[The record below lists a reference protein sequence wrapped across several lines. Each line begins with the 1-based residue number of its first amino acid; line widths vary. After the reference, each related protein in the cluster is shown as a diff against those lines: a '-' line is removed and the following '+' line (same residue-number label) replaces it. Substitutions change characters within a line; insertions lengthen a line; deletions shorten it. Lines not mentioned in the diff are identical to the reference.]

1 MGSAVPVLLCC
12 SFWQL
17 GSPDALHIH
26 ANLYLT
32 IKLQSLDTLL
42 QTQLI
47 LLRSWPSASGRGYFY
62 CQQGVCLSLQCFLE
76 ARNIRVARGSVL
88 QRWLVM
94 KMKPAARRTDRNCFN
109 EAEPSLKQ
117 THRILMLRRNL
128 LRASISF
135 SKLQMKTC
143 AWIINATASEVSI
156 CILNCLFHVTSWQT
170 QSEQSK
176 PTRRDDGSLKPTL
189 HGCCVLAFRESR
201 HIYNLETAQAFQ

>member
-17 GSPDALHIH
+17 GSPDAMHIH
-26 ANLYLT
+26 ANLCLT
-32 IKLQSLDTLL
+32 MKLQSLDTLL

-62 CQQGVCLSLQCFLE
+62 CQQGVFLSLQCFLE
-76 ARNIRVARGSVL
+76 ARNIRVARGFSASA
-88 QRWLVM
+88 M
-94 KMKPAARRTDRNCFN
+94 AGDENETAARRTGRNCFN

-135 SKLQMKTC
+135 SKLQMKIC

-156 CILNCLFHVTSWQT
+156 CILDCLFRVTSWQT

-201 HIYNLETAQAFQ
+201 HIYNHETALAFQ